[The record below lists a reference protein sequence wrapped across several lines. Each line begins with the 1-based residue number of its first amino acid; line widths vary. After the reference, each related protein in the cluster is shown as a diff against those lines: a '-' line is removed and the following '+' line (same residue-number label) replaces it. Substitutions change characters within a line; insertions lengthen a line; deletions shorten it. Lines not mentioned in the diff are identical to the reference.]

1 MADYIKWLRSKVG
14 HQQIITVALVA
25 FLENENGEVL
35 LQKRM
40 DSGLWDLPGGG
51 LELGETLEEALRRE
65 VSEETGSNDFEIL
78 KQFATYNWGDFSYP
92 NGDKVQPI
100 DICYVCKIS
109 KKSIDL
115 EYQDEETKALAWVN
129 LKTDNKPLFNPKMQ
143 QAIND
148 YLKMEV

>member
-1 MADYIKWLRSKVG
+1 MTLFVSLGLYFWIMKKDNEEQNHLNNPQVYHTK
-14 HQQIITVALVA
+14 QLV
-25 FLENENGEVL
+25 
-35 LQKRM
+35 
-40 DSGLWDLPGGG
+40 
-51 LELGETLEEALRRE
+51 
-65 VSEETGSNDFEIL
+65 EIL

-100 DICYVCKIS
+100 DICYACKIS